1 MWLSVM
7 RRGQGEY
14 FFLDSP
20 PLLAVRPA
28 FGTQL
33 YPNSLS
39 LLLRR
44 IESQLLWRYVHIY
57 LRLVSYGLLYV
68 EVS

>member
-28 FGTQL
+28 YAKDISISIFCYTYRYYKVRWTLG
-33 YPNSLS
+33 LS
-39 LLLRR
+39 T
-44 IESQLLWRYVHIY
+44 
-57 LRLVSYGLLYV
+57 
-68 EVS
+68 